1 MVPICW
7 YLHTL
12 GYGYQT
18 ICSYSL
24 NDHFHFS
31 ILFPEALFVYEDIKE
46 EELEQLARINKL
58 PKIIKSKRNLFN
70 DNHEANS
77 PTCSLP
83 NDNSAANKSD
93 ECQLITEE
101 ERLGIFI

>member
-1 MVPICW
+1 MI
-7 YLHTL
+7 
-12 GYGYQT
+12 
-18 ICSYSL
+18 I
-24 NDHFHFS
+24 FHFS

-46 EELEQLARINKL
+46 EELEQLARNNKL
-58 PKIIKSKRNLFN
+58 PKIIKSKRHLFN

-77 PTCSLP
+77 LTCSLP
-83 NDNSAANKSD
+83 NDNPAANKSD